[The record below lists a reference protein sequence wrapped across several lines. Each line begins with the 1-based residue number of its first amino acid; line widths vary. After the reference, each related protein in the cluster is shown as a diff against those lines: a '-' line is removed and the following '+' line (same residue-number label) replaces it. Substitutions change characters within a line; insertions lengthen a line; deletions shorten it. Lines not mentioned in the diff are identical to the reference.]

1 MVYALVTH
9 RNDVRNV
16 PGYREEQR
24 DEILAV
30 WDDIVLHCLLY
41 FSLHKHPPFNCSDT
55 ALRVTEAIIG
65 PKVKIFVFRH
75 VCFVSRIWR
84 QNWSPGSLTF
94 FHLGNRAEIAHMNPR
109 INFSPVNQAHLKEA
123 LKQAKLLSTQMR
135 DVKCKTTSMCKEISS
150 KRKLHFLRHTKN

>member
-24 DEILAV
+24 DEFWRSGIASSC
-30 WDDIVLHCLLY
+30 IACCIFH
-41 FSLHKHPPFNCSDT
+41 FISIPPFNCSDA

-75 VCFVSRIWR
+75 VCFVSRIWP

-123 LKQAKLLSTQMR
+123 FKQAKLLSTQMR